1 MGGSLWWVPPSP
13 VDSRGPGGA
22 DALLTLKCHQC
33 FLFFCH
39 LLCTPGRSWEK
50 SELGLVPRGRQ
61 HGWESRWR
69 EGGWMYGSWDPR
81 ILKA

>member
-1 MGGSLWWVPPSP
+1 MGGSLWWVPPCP

-39 LLCTPGRSWEK
+39 LLCTPGRRET
-50 SELGLVPRGRQ
+50 ERRGI
-61 HGWESRWR
+61 GR
-69 EGGWMYGSWDPR
+69 EVRNPSGFCCR
-81 ILKA
+81 

>member
-39 LLCTPGRSWEK
+39 LGTAPPPAPLESDAWKRVAATPLR
-50 SELGLVPRGRQ
+50 
-61 HGWESRWR
+61 R
-69 EGGWMYGSWDPR
+69 ETGAMD
-81 ILKA
+81 LLA